1 MSIRF
6 KITRMMALLV
16 ALIILI
22 WFFCFSILFQFD
34 HTQQNITD
42 AEHSLQLTAADIS
55 EKVFQLNSLAH
66 QCAFQPDVTTYLRSV
81 SATKSDATEAFDNM
95 FALYSSHPMYP
106 YIYRIVV
113 SDLSGKHLQAGAQY
127 YLNRDDPSQE
137 ELIHQLI
144 QTLPSL
150 SSAPHCGID
159 SYGSTQTPCIR
170 ILAPILV
177 SGPNNYG
184 VSYIAA
190 DPHLISDAVIRYHS
204 DFESDAIYLFSG
216 ETGSFCDARTL
227 EAVPEIQTKPC
238 DYNFTTVDSNTA
250 LLRLI
255 SSDGRLVLRYP
266 LDAIEGMYL
275 YRTIETPRLLPS
287 IEYIPPFILILL
299 IVLTPFASF
308 FILYLYIHHI
318 INRPIA
324 ALQSRLQTI
333 ATGDFSQ
340 DMSIEWHN
348 EFGNI
353 GRSINKLTHDIS
365 YLMECRVAEEKERQE
380 LEYRMLQHQ
389 ISPHFIYNTLNT
401 IRWMATIQ
409 NARGIAEMASSL
421 SRLLR
426 HIAKNGRQLISLQ
439 EELVILNDY
448 SVIQRY
454 RYGRRLLVEVEE
466 ISDEALC
473 HCLIP
478 AFTLQPI
485 VENAVFHGIE
495 PKESGGS
502 VLLKIHQSEPG
513 VLEICVQDDG
523 VGIEPHEL
531 EQLKALF
538 EQGGNAA
545 YQAQHSGLYNVHKR
559 IRYAFGESY
568 GLSVDSRPGQGTC
581 VTVRLPQCN
590 EHV

>member
-22 WFFCFSILFQFD
+22 WFFCFSILFQCD
-34 HTQQNITD
+34 YTQQNITD

-66 QCAFQPDVTTYLRSV
+66 QCAFQPDVTTYLRNT

-95 FALYSSHPMYP
+95 FALYSSHPMHA
-106 YIYRIVV
+106 YIYRIVI
-113 SDLSGKHLQAGAQY
+113 SDFLQKYLQAGAQY
-127 YLNRDDPSQE
+127 YLNQDDPSQE
-137 ELIHQLI
+137 ELIRQLI
-144 QTLPSL
+144 QTLPSV
-150 SSAPHCGID
+150 SSAPYCGTD
-159 SYGSTQTPCIR
+159 SYGSVQTPSLR
-170 ILAPILV
+170 IIAPILV
-177 SGPNNYG
+177 SGPRNYG

-204 DFESDAIYLFSG
+204 NSETDAIYLLTG
-216 ETGSFCDARTL
+216 ESGSFYDARTL

-238 DYNFTTVDSNTA
+238 EYKFTMADSNTA
-250 LLRLI
+250 LLRC
-255 SSDGRLVLRYP
+255 SEDGRLVLRYP
-266 LDAIEGMYL
+266 IDSIEGMYL
-275 YRTIETPRLLPS
+275 YRTIETPHFLPL
-287 IEYIPPFILILL
+287 IEYVPPFILILL
-299 IVLTPFASF
+299 IVLAPFASF

-318 INRPIA
+318 INHPIA

-340 DMSIEWHN
+340 DTSIEWHN

-353 GRSINKLTHDIS
+353 GHSINKLTHDIS

-485 VENAVFHGIE
+485 VENAIFHGIE

-502 VLLKIHQSEPG
+502 ILLKIHQSEPG
-513 VLEICVQDDG
+513 DLEICIQDDG
-523 VGIEPHEL
+523 VGIEKHEL

-538 EQGGNAA
+538 EQGGNAE
-545 YQAQHSGLYNVHKR
+545 YQEQHSGLYNVHKR
-559 IRYAFGESY
+559 IRYAFGEAY

-590 EHV
+590 EHI